1 MIQARG
7 VEVMVWWTYRGT
19 RSDLG
24 KQGHAGSGSRTNAI
38 IGGVG
43 ALGRHRWRRGRVGVG
58 MDAPL
63 DCTSY
68 AHPRAKACF
77 ALMFASPPERGDPP
91 AWWLV
96 YIGPAWSSVRL
107 AGSTPLP
114 PCDDKYFASSLKL
127 SSSPAGETQPQCCHE
142 MGVTDPSKS

>member
-77 ALMFASPPERGDPP
+77 ALMVCVTAGARRSPSLVACVHRPWVVECPAS
-91 AWWLV
+91 
-96 YIGPAWSSVRL
+96 RL
-107 AGSTPLP
+107 NALAALRRQVL
-114 PCDDKYFASSLKL
+114 C
-127 SSSPAGETQPQCCHE
+127 
-142 MGVTDPSKS
+142 